1 MSKITD
7 QITAAVKR
15 ARAAGYKEGYLVGH
29 KTGVLEGKAQPPTV
43 VNFDP
48 KLNLEAIEVYSEKM
62 MEILATVSVNHAA
75 LAEKTHAVL
84 TAAQTNIH
92 AVQSD
97 KVLAVLEEMVGVL
110 KSNGSIIEANTNLN
124 KNLLIQ
130 PEKDA

>member
-15 ARAAGYKEGYLVGH
+15 ARAAGYKEGYLAGH
-29 KTGVLEGKAQPPTV
+29 KIGVLEGKAQPPTV

-62 MEILATVSVNHAA
+62 MEILATVSINHAE
-75 LAEKTHAVL
+75 LAEKTQAVL
-84 TAAQTNIH
+84 TAAHTNIH